1 MKKMMNRLGALAL
14 GSMLAVGVLAPLPA
28 LAAKT
33 TLTLGA
39 AAADVG
45 NLDPHFATSTS
56 DRTLVALVFGA
67 LVRFAPGST
76 DPTTIEPDLA
86 ESWKV
91 SDDRLVWTFK
101 LRPDVQWQA
110 GYGVVTADDV
120 VFSLDKARDPKR
132 SAFSADF
139 AAIEKVEPVDPLT
152 VRITLSRRVPNLLG
166 LVTNYA
172 GGFIVPKKA
181 YEERKDGF
189 GRAPVGF
196 GPFQVQSVVAG
207 QAATLVANEKYF
219 RGAPKISK
227 INYRFM
233 SNNAARDLAF
243 AAGELDASAGLAN
256 KAWLTRTES
265 LPGAVVDVFYPAEL
279 TLLHINITKPPFDDI
294 RVRQALAYSISAPKM
309 AEFRGER
316 FTRAPTSVIPSNNL
330 GYTANAGALPYDP
343 AKAKALLAEAGYA
356 KGLTFTMLSSQ
367 LPEYE
372 TTAQLLQGQ
381 LEESGINVQL
391 QPVEHTSWHQMIR
404 KDLSPAVIYGA
415 ARFPIA
421 DIFLTQFYNSSSIV
435 GQPGAVT
442 NFSHCNV
449 ADKQIDEAR
458 IEADPAKQIALWQE
472 AQRLIIKNVCAIP
485 LTETSQVW
493 VRSEKL
499 KWGFDLK
506 GSMSLGPLVTESTS
520 FSD

>member
-1 MKKMMNRLGALAL
+1 MKTLMKRLRAFALSGIIGVGLL
-14 GSMLAVGVLAPLPA
+14 GSFPA

-33 TLTLGA
+33 TLTVGA
-39 AAADVG
+39 AATDVG
-45 NLDPHFATSTS
+45 TLDPHYATSTS
-56 DRTLVALVFGA
+56 DRTLVAWIYGA

-76 DPTTIEPDLA
+76 DPSTIEPDLA
-86 ESWKV
+86 ESWQV
-91 SDDRLVWTFK
+91 SNDKLIWTFK
-101 LRPDVQWQA
+101 LRTGVQWQA
-110 GYGVVTADDV
+110 GYGEVTADDV
-120 VFSLDKARDPKR
+120 VYSLEKSRDPKR

-139 AAIEKVEPVDPLT
+139 AAINKVEALGPHT

-172 GGFIVPKKA
+172 GGFIICKKA
-181 YEERKDGF
+181 YEERKDRF

-196 GPFQVQSVVAG
+196 GPFQTQSIVAG
-207 QAATLVANEKYF
+207 QAVTLIANDKYF
-219 RGAPKISK
+219 RGVPKIK
-227 INYRFM
+227 TINYRFM

-256 KAWLTRTES
+256 KSWLQRTTS
-265 LPGAVVDVFYPAEL
+265 IPGAVVDVFYPAEL
-279 TLLHINITKPPFDDI
+279 TLLHINITKPPFNDI
-294 RVRQALAYSISAPKM
+294 RVREALAYAISTQKI
-309 AEFRGER
+309 AEYRGER
-316 FTRAPTSVIPSNNL
+316 FTRAPKSVIPSNNL
-330 GYTANAGALPYDP
+330 GYTDNAGVFPYDP
-343 AKAKALLAEAGYA
+343 AKAKALLAQAGYA

-404 KDLSPAVIYGA
+404 KDLSPVVIYGA
-415 ARFPIA
+415 ARFPVA
-421 DIFLTQFYNSSSIV
+421 DIFLTQFYHSSSIV
-435 GQPGAVT
+435 GTPGAVT

-458 IEADPAKQIALWQE
+458 TEADPAKQVALWQE
-472 AQRLIIKNVCAIP
+472 AQRLIIQNVCAIP

-493 VRSEKL
+493 VHNKKL
-499 KWGFDLK
+499 NWGFDLK
-506 GSMSLGPLVTESTS
+506 GSMSLGPLVTEQTS